1 MSSKQ
6 KCVIYFQMKVETP
19 LTTQVY
25 ISGNIPELGDW
36 DPYKSLK
43 LQSSEEKYPIWT
55 SEIPMELEQG

>member
-1 MSSKQ
+1 
-6 KCVIYFQMKVETP
+6 MKVETP